1 MVQATT
7 TMHEY
12 LFCHEFAN
20 AVQVP
25 SIYKHKTKTPM
36 CTIVC
41 FINLDIS
48 LNGHENIF
56 YYKRLTD

>member
-41 FINLDIS
+41 FINLDKTVTKIYS
-48 LNGHENIF
+48 TINA
-56 YYKRLTD
+56 